1 VVNAMTRMRFV
12 DADGVMDFQMK
23 GEVAKAPRGY
33 LPWFDVP
40 GRASAN
46 VPIVCGHWSALGL
59 LIRPDLLAL
68 DSGCVW
74 GGRLTAVRL
83 EDRSVFQVACQAAPD
98 PKRRQ

>member
-1 VVNAMTRMRFV
+1 MTRMRFV
-12 DADGVMDFQMK
+12 NADGVMDFRVTGK
-23 GEVAKAPRGY
+23 IKDAPHGY
-33 LPWFDVP
+33 LPWFDAP
-40 GRASAN
+40 GRASAE

-83 EDRSVFQVACQAAPD
+83 EDRSVFQVSCRAAPD
-98 PKRRQ
+98 PKREQ